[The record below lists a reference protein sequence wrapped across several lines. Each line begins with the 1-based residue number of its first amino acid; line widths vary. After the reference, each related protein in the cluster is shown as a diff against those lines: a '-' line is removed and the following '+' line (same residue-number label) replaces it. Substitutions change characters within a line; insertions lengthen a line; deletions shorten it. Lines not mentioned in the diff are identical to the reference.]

1 MSTPADIII
10 AELNATVIYLHTQ
23 SEVFSTI
30 ALDIAHPKTMREE
43 AAAQAMVYAYADARV
58 RDFMEEGPDV
68 IEHAIALGGRAEG
81 LAHLIGRGLPCHG
94 YDGVESVDELI
105 TRETE
110 SVRLPHALVQ
120 KYVPRAINLVIE
132 AIAGSWLIR
141 RALGE

>member
-1 MSTPADIII
+1 MTTTADIII
-10 AELNATVIYLHTQ
+10 AELNATVIYLHTK

-81 LAHLIGRGLPCHG
+81 LAYLIGRGLPCHG

-110 SVRLPHALVQ
+110 LVRLPHDLVQ